1 MRATRRTGAAGGIG
15 AASRVAAGR
24 GRRASILLTIL
35 ALLVTLAA
43 CGSQPPTPTPVQ
55 PATANQTPTA
65 TEAATAASTT
75 TTAPPAATSTGAPTA
90 ARTAAAAGPTPTR
103 PRAAGPQ
110 STAFPM
116 KGPHIGYGMNAWLLP
131 AADTD
136 RSLQLLTGAGF
147 DWARQWLAWESIE
160 PSPGN
165 YNWKDLDLLTEATQ
179 KHNVKLLV
187 VIVRSPGWAAAN
199 GGIPREQRHKQAYAT
214 MLSKVAERYKGKVH
228 AYEVWN
234 EQNLAGETGG
244 RVDPAEYVEL
254 LKLAFPAIKASDPGA
269 FVLYGG
275 LTPTG
280 VNDPAIAVEDVVY
293 LQQTYAYNNG
303 EIKRYFDV
311 LGAHPGGQ
319 NNPPDRL
326 WPDNP
331 GPGPGYF
338 DHRSFYFRR
347 IEDLRKVMEQNGD
360 GEKQIWLTEFGWT
373 TKNQAKG
380 YEYGQYNSVDDQANY
395 LVAAYQ
401 LAYNNYPWVGVMFM
415 WNLNFSTVSKP
426 DDEKTPWSVLYADYS
441 PRPAYDALKRMPKR

>member
-1 MRATRRTGAAGGIG
+1 
-15 AASRVAAGR
+15 
-24 GRRASILLTIL
+24 
-35 ALLVTLAA
+35 
-43 CGSQPPTPTPVQ
+43 
-55 PATANQTPTA
+55 
-65 TEAATAASTT
+65 
-75 TTAPPAATSTGAPTA
+75 
-90 ARTAAAAGPTPTR
+90 
-103 PRAAGPQ
+103 
-110 STAFPM
+110 
-116 KGPHIGYGMNAWLLP
+116 
-131 AADTD
+131 
-136 RSLQLLTGAGF
+136 
-147 DWARQWLAWESIE
+147 
-160 PSPGN
+160 
-165 YNWKDLDLLTEATQ
+165 
-179 KHNVKLLV
+179 
-187 VIVRSPGWAAAN
+187 
-199 GGIPREQRHKQAYAT
+199 
-214 MLSKVAERYKGKVH
+214 MLSKVAERYKGKIH
-228 AYEVWN
+228 AYEIWN
-234 EQNLAGETGG
+234 EQNLASETGG
-244 RVDPAEYVEL
+244 RTDPAEYGEL

-280 VNDPAIAVEDVVY
+280 VNDPAVAVEDIVY

-319 NNPPDRL
+319 NNPPDRI

-380 YEYGQYNSVDDQANY
+380 YEYGQYNSEDDQANY

-401 LAYNNYPWVGVMFM
+401 LAYNNYPWVGVMFL

-426 DDEKTPWSVLYADYS
+426 DDEKTPWSILYADYT
-441 PRPAYDALKRMPKR
+441 PRPAYDALKAMPKR